1 MRVAP
6 ATARQVVG
14 PRSAMQQPTWEV
26 EARSAASWDCQTV
39 SGRLVQ
45 RPVRNSPTQACGVD
59 GVLRPRAPLSVVP
72 TCIVS
77 ACFILEGLLRV
88 GRWPGTNATATN

>member
-1 MRVAP
+1 M
-6 ATARQVVG
+6 
-14 PRSAMQQPTWEV
+14 
-26 EARSAASWDCQTV
+26 

-88 GRWPGTNATATN
+88 GRWPGTNATATNDHAFSSVVCVSVWRRMRSVSPRHILSW